1 MNPVR
6 SGDLIRHK
14 ESGEYFIVTSR
25 WGWPNNPNKP
35 TFLKLA
41 GEPNSEIFRAENYE
55 VVCEETTVIS

>member
-35 TFLKLA
+35 TYLKLV
-41 GEPNSEIFRAENYE
+41 GEFLDQYEQPFRERDFEVICENE
-55 VVCEETTVIS
+55 